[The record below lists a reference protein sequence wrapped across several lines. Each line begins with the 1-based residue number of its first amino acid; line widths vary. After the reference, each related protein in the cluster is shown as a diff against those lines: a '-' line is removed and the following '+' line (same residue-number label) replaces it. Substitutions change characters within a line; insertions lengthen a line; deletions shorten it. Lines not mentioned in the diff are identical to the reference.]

1 MGLAHLVGISWP
13 WIALAAAALHFII
26 ALVLLLIAWSRITK
40 PFFRVTLAE
49 LRKDREWLRNLDD
62 NKSIDE
68 LRAEIA
74 GSRERVG
81 RDLRGL
87 HHELDF
93 PAKFRRSFRDQTV
106 SWITAATAVG
116 ALIALAPMR
125 RKKIYVDAK
134 SSRKSQKK
142 LVETGFALAALKIVG
157 SLARPV
163 ILEFVKNRL
172 TDFQGKSRAQN
183 IRSMSAGLR
192 EALVLGFTRSPALRN
207 CFLRRQ

>member
-1 MGLAHLVGISWP
+1 M
-13 WIALAAAALHFII
+13 
-26 ALVLLLIAWSRITK
+26 
-40 PFFRVTLAE
+40 AE
-49 LRKDREWLRNLDD
+49 KSGR

-93 PAKFRRSFRDQTV
+93 AAKFRRSFRDQTV
-106 SWITAATAVG
+106 SWVTAATAVG

-125 RKKIYVDAK
+125 KKKIYVNAK
-134 SSRKSQKK
+134 TSNKSQKK
-142 LVETGFALAALKIVG
+142 LVETGLTLAALKFVG

-172 TDFQGKSRAQN
+172 TDFQGKSR
-183 IRSMSAGLR
+183 RK
-192 EALVLGFTRSPALRN
+192 T
-207 CFLRRQ
+207 